1 MKHLPYFA
9 ILFFLLLFFSS
20 CAGIQY
26 LSIETR
32 EPAQVTLPAEV
43 NSVLVVNNV
52 VKQPDDIGHNIK
64 RLGKK
69 QFDNIKV
76 SADSVAIFYT
86 EALAQ
91 FLDEEEYFGAV
102 KYYQKPL
109 RSDTDFWK
117 ELPIQPETMNELRR
131 STATDAII
139 SLDKLLL
146 QTEWV
151 DFFQQEGV
159 KYAGLTG
166 KIQSVIRVYLPSME
180 GKIPS
185 IQFHD
190 SLKWEGY
197 DTRGRLVF
205 AELTLPTQEEALKQ
219 LAVYAAEKMTK
230 VFSPHWERQD
240 RWYYTHFNSRMRE
253 GAVYARGNQWLE
265 AIEKWNE
272 FYTREKKMLN
282 RAKAAHNIALAY
294 EMLDEM
300 ESAYEWA
307 TVANDLFR
315 QSTSPSSLERRR
327 SALFK
332 KEIERRRDASRKLN
346 MQIQ

>member
-151 DFFQQEGV
+151 DFF
-159 KYAGLTG
+159 
-166 KIQSVIRVYLPSME
+166 
-180 GKIPS
+180 
-185 IQFHD
+185 
-190 SLKWEGY
+190 
-197 DTRGRLVF
+197 
-205 AELTLPTQEEALKQ
+205 
-219 LAVYAAEKMTK
+219 
-230 VFSPHWERQD
+230 
-240 RWYYTHFNSRMRE
+240 
-253 GAVYARGNQWLE
+253 
-265 AIEKWNE
+265 
-272 FYTREKKMLN
+272 
-282 RAKAAHNIALAY
+282 
-294 EMLDEM
+294 
-300 ESAYEWA
+300 
-307 TVANDLFR
+307 
-315 QSTSPSSLERRR
+315 
-327 SALFK
+327 
-332 KEIERRRDASRKLN
+332 
-346 MQIQ
+346 